1 MDVDQDCRSVRITLS
16 SLKLEKLTDAGC
28 SFTSVSS
35 LGPILLHYVPPTE
48 EEVFARYSPELKKRS
63 LENRDRI
70 RQEWTDYM
78 IKLNELSKSDLNKH
92 VVWEAWKE
100 EERNRVKAEA
110 EALEKQ
116 TEQLRLQMKE
126 GEDSSAST
134 K

>member
-1 MDVDQDCRSVRITLS
+1 MDVDQDCCSVRINS
-16 SLKLEKLTDAGC
+16 WNPKLENLIDVDC

-63 LENRDRI
+63 LENRDRL
-70 RQEWTDYM
+70 REEWTDY
-78 IKLNELSKSDLNKH
+78 ITKLNELSKSDLNI
-92 VVWEAWKE
+92 WEAWKE

-110 EALEKQ
+110 EALEKK
-116 TEQLRLQMKE
+116 TEQLRLRMKE
-126 GEDSSAST
+126 EEEPSAST